1 MRYSENNI
9 PAGVASRKDG
19 YRTCV
24 LGFPF
29 ETIESAAGRELLM
42 GKVLE
47 FLGGK

>member
-1 MRYSENNI
+1 MRYRENNI
-9 PAGVASRKDG
+9 PAGVASRKPG

-29 ETIESAAGRELLM
+29 ETIEDTAGRELLM

-47 FLGGK
+47 FLSGK